1 MGDSLLVDL
10 SRLQFATT
18 TLIHFVFVPLTLGLG
33 PIVAMFQLFAYRN
46 RVKDPAK
53 AVAWDRLSRMFG
65 AMLLINF
72 AMGIVTGLVQEFQFG
87 MNWSGFSEYVGGV
100 FGGPLVMEGLLAF
113 FLESTFLGLWAFG
126 RGKLPARIHLLSI
139 WLFVLGTWLSAYF
152 ILVANSWMQH
162 PVGSTVSADGTR
174 AELTNIGA
182 VLTQDVAIASW
193 LHALCAGLITAA
205 VFVFGVTAWHL
216 KRRRDVEVMRKA
228 WKFAI
233 ITAIIAGCSQGLIGD
248 WLGVIMTQ
256 KQPMKLAA
264 AEAVWENAGPC
275 AGFSIFAIP
284 DMQTR
289 TNIVDIEIPCV
300 LSILATNSLDGIVEG
315 MNPLQTQYEQ
325 QYGAGNY
332 TPNVWI
338 QFYAWRA
345 MMGFGLLG
353 VMWAAFA
360 WWRTRRGRLPSQKW
374 FWTISVWMA
383 GVTFFGSLCGWIVAE
398 NGRQPWVV
406 YQALKTEDAASD
418 LAPALVVISLIT
430 FVVMYGSFA
439 VIEFLLLKRYA
450 QKGLPPA
457 EGEPDEH
464 DDSSDPDHL
473 VLV

>member
-1 MGDSLLVDL
+1 MGDSLLVDI

-33 PIVAMFQLFAYRN
+33 PIVALFNTFAYRAA
-46 RVKDPAK
+46 RKGLPSA
-53 AVAWDRLSRMFG
+53 AAWDRLTRFFG

-72 AMGIVTGLVQEFQFG
+72 AMGIVTGIVQEFQFG

-113 FLESTFLGLWAFG
+113 FLESTFLGLWTFG
-126 RGKLPARIHLLSI
+126 RGKLHPRVHLLTI
-139 WLFVLGTWLSAYF
+139 WLFVAGTWASAYF

-162 PVGSTVSADGTR
+162 PIGYTTNADGSQ
-174 AELTNIGA
+174 AIANDFGA
-182 VLTQDVAIASW
+182 IFTQDVAIASW
-193 LHALCAGLITAA
+193 LHALCAGLITAS
-205 VFVFGVTAWHL
+205 VFVIGVSAWHL
-216 KRRRDVEVMRKA
+216 KRRQHVEVMRKA

-233 ITAIIAGCSQGLIGD
+233 VAAIIAGSTQGLVGD
-248 WLGVIMTQ
+248 WLGVIMTD

-264 AEAVWENAGPC
+264 AEAVWETTGPC

-300 LSILATNSLDGIVEG
+300 LSILATNSLDGTVQG
-315 MNPLQTQYEQ
+315 MNPLQDQYAQ
-325 QYGAGNY
+325 QYGEGNY

-345 MMGFGLLG
+345 MMGFGLIG
-353 VMWAAFA
+353 VMWAAWA
-360 WWRTRRGRLPSQKW
+360 WWRTRRGRLPESKA

-383 GVTFFGSLCGWIVAE
+383 GVTFFGSLCGWVVAE

-406 YQALKTEDAASD
+406 YGLLKTEDAASNLNVWVVVLS
-418 LAPALVVISLIT
+418 LAT
-430 FVVMYGSFA
+430 FIVMYGAFA
-439 VIEFLLLKRYA
+439 VVEFILLKRVA
-450 QKGLPPA
+450 QQGPPA
-457 EGEPDEH
+457 LESHG
-464 DDSSDPDHL
+464 DDSSENDNSDHV